1 MVSDGLPRQTGR
13 PGRSNIGHAGKTIST
28 PAHATSIVR
37 SEDLERIRLNS
48 TILTDEDLARL
59 AKESEQTKVASRALA
74 QDRKNRMVEKEL
86 QVRARREQYATQME
100 LDAER
105 TSVLTKA
112 DLQRVEHLD
121 DVKHIQSL
129 VAKAIAATGC
139 DAQRL
144 EKEETRQFEASY
156 NQRIERVM
164 ESDRIAELRERERA
178 AGEAREKR
186 VDARKMLEGQINERL
201 KQQIRE
207 EEAKAIE
214 AKKILMVYKQYEIEE
229 EAKVAAH
236 RVQVQATIAQ
246 IAATNADI
254 KAMKAEA
261 ARREAHEEQVA
272 ARYLREKA
280 KEEERQ
286 QHEREAIKKSKELR
300 VAKLRAQQ
308 EKAQDKRMAQDEF
321 KAKKAFETNE
331 KAMRQKEA
339 DDRTKK
345 REMMET
351 IDRERKQQE
360 AFKAAERDAMV
371 AQERLV
377 DHVAHCIEQENHAKR
392 MAARAREQEA
402 HATYIEKL
410 NQQFQDNAMR
420 RKNKAALETN
430 ENAAQVKKAAKEA
443 IIVDKIRRDAIQ
455 KLEKQGVP
463 ADYLRPLQKLHG
475 RSRST
480 TS

>member
-1 MVSDGLPRQTGR
+1 MVSDGLTRHNGR
-13 PGRSNIGHAGKTIST
+13 PGRSNIGQAGKAIST
-28 PAHATSIVR
+28 PALAASIV
-37 SEDLERIRLNS
+37 SSDDLERIRHNS
-48 TILTDEDLARL
+48 TILTDNDLARL
-59 AKESEQTKVASRALA
+59 AKESEQSKLASRAQA

-105 TSVLTKA
+105 NSVLSKA
-112 DLQRVEHLD
+112 DVQRVEHLD

-129 VAKAIAATGC
+129 VAKAMAVTGC
-139 DAQRL
+139 DVQRQ
-144 EKEETRQFEASY
+144 EQDETRQIEASY
-156 NQRIERVM
+156 NQRIERGM
-164 ESDRIAELRERERA
+164 ENDRIAELRERDRVA
-178 AGEAREKR
+178 TDAREKR
-186 VDARKMLEGQINERL
+186 VEARKMLEGQINERL

-214 AKKILMVYKQYEIEE
+214 AKKILLVYKQYEKEE
-229 EAKVAAH
+229 EAKVTAH
-236 RVQVQATIAQ
+236 RVMHTP
-246 IAATNADI
+246 TL
-254 KAMKAEA
+254 
-261 ARREAHEEQVA
+261 AHEEQVA

-280 KEEERQ
+280 REEERQ
-286 QHEREAIKKSKELR
+286 LLEHEAIKKSKELR

-321 KAKKAFETNE
+321 KAKKAFEANE

-339 DDRTKK
+339 DDRAKK
-345 REMMET
+345 RETAET

-360 AFKAAERDAMV
+360 SFKAAERSANA
-371 AQERLV
+371 AQERLA
-377 DHVAHCIEQENHAKR
+377 DHVAQCIDQETHAKR
-392 MAARAREQEA
+392 MAVRAKEVDA
-402 HATYIEKL
+402 HASYIDKL
-410 NQQFQDNAMR
+410 NQQFQDNATR

-455 KLEKQGVP
+455 KLQKQGVP
-463 ADYLRPLQKLHG
+463 PEYLRPLQKLHG
-475 RSRST
+475 RSST

>member
-236 RVQVQATIAQ
+236 RVG
-246 IAATNADI
+246 
-254 KAMKAEA
+254 
-261 ARREAHEEQVA
+261 VA

-377 DHVAHCIEQENHAKR
+377 DHVAHCIEQER

-463 ADYLRPLQKLHG
+463 ADYLRPLQKLNG

>member
-1 MVSDGLPRQTGR
+1 MVSDGLTRHNGR
-13 PGRSNIGHAGKTIST
+13 PGRSNIGQAGKAIST
-28 PAHATSIVR
+28 PALAASIV
-37 SEDLERIRLNS
+37 SSDDLERIRHNS
-48 TILTDEDLARL
+48 TILTDNDLARL
-59 AKESEQTKVASRALA
+59 AKESEQSKLASRAKA

-105 TSVLTKA
+105 NSVLSKA
-112 DLQRVEHLD
+112 DMQRVEHLD

-129 VAKAIAATGC
+129 VAKAMAVTGC
-139 DAQRL
+139 DVQRQ
-144 EKEETRQFEASY
+144 EQGEARQIEASY
-156 NQRIERVM
+156 NQRIERGM
-164 ESDRIAELRERERA
+164 ENDRIAELRERDRVA
-178 AGEAREKR
+178 TDARDKR
-186 VDARKMLEGQINERL
+186 VEARKMLEGQINERL

-214 AKKILMVYKQYEIEE
+214 AKKILLVYKQYEKEE
-229 EAKVAAH
+229 EAKVTAH
-236 RVQVQATIAQ
+236 RAQVQATIAQ
-246 IAATNADI
+246 IAATNEDI
-254 KAMKAEA
+254 KEMKAEA

-280 KEEERQ
+280 REEERQ
-286 QHEREAIKKSKELR
+286 QLEHEAIKKSKELR

-321 KAKKAFETNE
+321 KAKKAFEANE

-339 DDRTKK
+339 DDRAKK
-345 REMMET
+345 RETAET

-360 AFKAAERDAMV
+360 SFKAAERSANA
-371 AQERLV
+371 AQERLA
-377 DHVAHCIEQENHAKR
+377 DHVAQCIDQETHAKR
-392 MAARAREQEA
+392 MAVRAKEVDA
-402 HATYIEKL
+402 HESYIDKL
-410 NQQFQDNAMR
+410 NQQFQDNATR

-443 IIVDKIRRDAIQ
+443 IVVDKIRQDAIQ
-455 KLEKQGVP
+455 KLQKQGVP
-463 ADYLRPLQKLHG
+463 PEYLRPLQKLHG
-475 RSRST
+475 RSST